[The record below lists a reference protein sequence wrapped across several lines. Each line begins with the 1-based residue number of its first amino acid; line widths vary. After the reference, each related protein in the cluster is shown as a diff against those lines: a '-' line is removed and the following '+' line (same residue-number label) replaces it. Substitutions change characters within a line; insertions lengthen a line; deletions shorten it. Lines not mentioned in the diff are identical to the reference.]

1 LQVLQN
7 SNESAKGMVEKIK
20 AVCISEIQK
29 VGIYPVFKAT
39 LLFSMQCAFF
49 DVFIFYGFID

>member
-1 LQVLQN
+1 
-7 SNESAKGMVEKIK
+7 MVEKIK